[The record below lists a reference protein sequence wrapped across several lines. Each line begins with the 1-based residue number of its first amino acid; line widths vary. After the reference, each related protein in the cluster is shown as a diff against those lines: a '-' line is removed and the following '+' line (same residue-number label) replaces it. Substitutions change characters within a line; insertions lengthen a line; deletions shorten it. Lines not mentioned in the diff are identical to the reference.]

1 MTDKKEVSILL
12 LGIVAIL
19 AIVGLVLLFT
29 SPAATGRAY
38 TPPPFPP
45 AVSFPANAASPEE
58 LNLPPNAILV
68 SPVVPCGG
76 LETCPNGRTQTFQQ
90 HNIKQVDGQNYRI
103 GVCMCPELM
112 TFPQTWVY
120 MILPE

>member
-38 TPPPFPP
+38 QPPPFPP
-45 AVSFPANAASPEE
+45 SISVPANVASPNE
-58 LNLPPNAILV
+58 LNIPPNAILV
-68 SPVVPCGG
+68 APDIPCGG
-76 LETCPNGRTQTFQQ
+76 LGPCPSGLSQTFQQ
-90 HNIKQVDGQNYRI
+90 HNIKQVGGQNYRI
-103 GVCMCPELM
+103 GVCQCPPVEG
-112 TFPQTWVY
+112 FPQTWVY
-120 MILPE
+120 MILP